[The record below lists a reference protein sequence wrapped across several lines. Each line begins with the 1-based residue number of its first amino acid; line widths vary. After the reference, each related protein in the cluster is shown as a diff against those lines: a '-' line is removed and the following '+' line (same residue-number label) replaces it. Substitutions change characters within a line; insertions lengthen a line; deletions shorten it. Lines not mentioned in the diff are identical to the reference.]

1 MSSSG
6 PIVICGGG
14 IIGASVAYHLAQLG
28 RAKDVTVVEA
38 TGVACAASG
47 FAGGFLARSWCSG
60 TATDELARVSFDMVM
75 CCLLR
80 IVSPVAGPL
89 VLMPTLPYPPFIH
102 PV

>member
-1 MSSSG
+1 MQLCVVKHQMSSSG

-60 TATDELARVSFDMVM
+60 TATDELARVSFDMVI

-80 IVSPVAGPL
+80 IISL
-89 VLMPTLPYPPFIH
+89 
-102 PV
+102 